1 MRQAQVKL
9 PVRRQSSSSKLQETR
24 RMLRRHSAQALLSQN
39 HSGNSL
45 AFDIPDYFPG
55 LPPFAHSQDDPNL
68 DELIDKDIPPT
79 NPNFWDEVMRDWHYH
94 DFNQD
99 DPIPDDTAATQ
110 SRTDKS
116 SELDNISLV
125 SIPNYLDNLDASTYG
140 LSLEDVMDAD
150 DIVEA
155 AVEAHTLLEVEDI
168 QKLSL
173 FDLYVRY
180 KPTKALFT
188 ELIRQYQP
196 IDSARGTRIPSIKRL
211 RTHAWELSGLSAK
224 RHHCCVNSCV
234 AFIGYMEHMETCP
247 ACHEPRLNSAGN
259 LRNIFT
265 SIPLIPQLCALFAC
279 PITATKM
286 SHRHNY
292 TNDKNTMDEIFN
304 SGRYLE
310 LCNLYVEIDGKAM
323 PYK

>member
-1 MRQAQVKL
+1 
-9 PVRRQSSSSKLQETR
+9 
-24 RMLRRHSAQALLSQN
+24 MLRRHSAQALLSRN

-45 AFDIPDYFPG
+45 VFDIPDYFPG

-110 SRTDKS
+110 SRTNKS

-125 SIPNYLDNLDASTYG
+125 SIPNYLDNLDVSTYG
-140 LSLEDVMDAD
+140 LSLEDIMDAD

-168 QKLSL
+168 QKLSS

-188 ELIRQYQP
+188 ELI
-196 IDSARGTRIPSIKRL
+196 
-211 RTHAWELSGLSAK
+211 
-224 RHHCCVNSCV
+224 
-234 AFIGYMEHMETCP
+234 
-247 ACHEPRLNSAGN
+247 
-259 LRNIFT
+259 
-265 SIPLIPQLCALFAC
+265 
-279 PITATKM
+279 
-286 SHRHNY
+286 
-292 TNDKNTMDEIFN
+292 
-304 SGRYLE
+304 
-310 LCNLYVEIDGKAM
+310 
-323 PYK
+323 